1 MATQRIVRVRDG
13 EAGDSWGLLVDDE
26 TVDLLADSPFDGL
39 QPTGE
44 KRALAS
50 VKLLAPIDTGARL
63 IGVGLNYMKHAE
75 ESNLPAPEQ
84 PMLFH
89 LPSTAIVGQGD
100 DIVYPR
106 EGQVIHFEGELGVV
120 IGRPARRVS
129 AANALDYVLGYT
141 IANDVSERVI
151 QKKEMANGCML
162 ICKGYDTFKPLG
174 PCIATELDPTDLQL
188 TTRVNGEVKQSE
200 TTSDLI
206 FPVARLIEYMTAAMT
221 LLPGDI
227 IMTGTPSGVG
237 DIHPGDEIAIT
248 IDGIGE
254 LKNGVVAEG

>member
-13 EAGDSWGLLVDDE
+13 GAGDSWGLLVDDE
-26 TVDLLADSPFDGL
+26 TIDLLAGSPFEGL

-50 VKLLAPIDTGARL
+50 VKLLAPIGTGARL
-63 IGVGLNYMKHAE
+63 IGVGLNYLKHAE

-89 LPSTAIVGQGD
+89 LPSTAIVGPGD

-106 EGQVIHFEGELGVV
+106 EAQVVHFEGELGVV
-120 IGRPARRVS
+120 IGQPARRVS

-141 IANDVSERVI
+141 IGNDVSERVI

-174 PCIATELDPTDLQL
+174 PWIATELDPSDLQL
-188 TTRVNGEVKQSE
+188 TTRVNGDVKQSSS
-200 TTSDLI
+200 TSDLI
-206 FPVARLIEYMTAAMT
+206 FPVAQLIEYMSAAMT

-237 DIHPGDEIAIT
+237 DIQPGDEIV
-248 IDGIGE
+248 IDIGGIGT
-254 LKNGVVAEG
+254 LSNSVVAEG

>member
-174 PCIATELDPTDLQL
+174 PCIVTDLDPSDLQL
-188 TTRVNGEVKQSE
+188 TTRVNGDVKQSSS
-200 TTSDLI
+200 TSDLI
-206 FPVARLIEYMTAAMT
+206 FPVPQLIEYMSAAIT

-227 IMTGTPSGVG
+227 IITGTPSGVG
-237 DIHPGDEIAIT
+237 DIHPGDEIV
-248 IDGIGE
+248 IDIEGIGT
-254 LKNGVVAEG
+254 LSNSVVAEG

>member
-1 MATQRIVRVRDG
+1 MATQRIVRCL
-13 EAGDSWGLLVDDE
+13 EAGNSERWALIVDDDTIE
-26 TVDLLADSPFDGL
+26 LLTGSPFEGL
-39 QPTGE
+39 QPSGE
-44 KRALAS
+44 RRKVS
-50 VKLLAPIDTGARL
+50 DVKLLAPIETGARL
-63 IGVGLNYMKHAE
+63 ICVGLNYTKHAL
-75 ESNLPAPEQ
+75 ESNLPLPVQ

-89 LPSTAIVGQGD
+89 MPSTAIVGTGD
-100 DIVYPR
+100 EIVYPH
-106 EGQVIHFEGELGVV
+106 EGKVVQFEGELGVV
-120 IGRPARRVS
+120 IGRRARRVS
-129 AANALDYVLGYT
+129 AEDALDYVLGYT
-141 IANDVSERVI
+141 IGNDVSERVI
-151 QKKEMANGCML
+151 QMAEMANGAML
-162 ICKGYDTFKPLG
+162 IGKGFDTFKPLG